1 MKWLWS
7 ETIARKVFLLKKKK
21 KKKKKKVPTL
31 SSLSLVRLM
40 GTQASNNEK
49 LQHEYN

>member
-7 ETIARKVFLLKKKK
+7 ETIARKVVLVKKKEK
-21 KKKKKKVPTL
+21 KKEPTL

-40 GTQASNNEK
+40 GIQASNNEK

>member
-7 ETIARKVFLLKKKK
+7 EAIARKVVLVTK

-40 GTQASNNEK
+40 GIQASNNEK